1 MSYYFRE
8 RPRFG
13 ERFRG
18 KSGDELLQEL
28 KQQFGD
34 DMPFFETTSS
44 PSAARGSS
52 PGPNSATAGS
62 TPSGAGRTRDPFERH
77 TSFPRPL

>member
-18 KSGDELLQEL
+18 KSGEELLQEL
-28 KQQFGD
+28 KEQFGED
-34 DMPFFETTSS
+34 IPFFD
-44 PSAARGSS
+44 AANNQQQQQQQQQPQQQQNPRG
-52 PGPNSATAGS
+52 A
-62 TPSGAGRTRDPFERH
+62 FERH
-77 TSFPRPL
+77 TSFPRVSF